1 MFRSIRWR
9 IAIAFAVLIIAC
21 ISGLG
26 VYLAHSARNDHLDTL
41 RTQLA
46 EQALLIGDS
55 SIPYFT
61 DSQTQDLDGLAKR
74 LGEQIGSRITIIEKD
89 GVVLGDSEEAPST
102 MENHSNRPEV
112 QQALSEGTGSSI
124 RFSETVG
131 YEMMYVA
138 VPITVNGEIV
148 GVARVSLPLTE
159 IDKSLDHLSRIIIIG
174 AVIAAVIAILLAFQI
189 LRITTEP
196 IKKLTQ
202 LSLKMAQGGLDQEI
216 QITSRDEVGELAGA
230 FNQMAARIR
239 ETVAL
244 ITNERDRMATILS
257 TMGDAIFIVDSDSR
271 ITTMNKAA
279 ESIFQISEE
288 KAKGRTFIEVVR
300 DHELNKVLQ
309 SCQSTKK
316 QQTGFVELKPKK
328 QFLGI
333 ASTPLPGEANCLIL
347 IQDLTELRRL
357 ETVRQDFISNIS
369 HELRTPISSV
379 KALAETLSEGAI
391 EDTTVAKDFLN
402 RINAEA
408 DKLAQMVQE
417 LGKLSRIE
425 SGEAPLQKKLFEI
438 VQPIEHAVERLRAQ
452 AERSGLNIETNIPS
466 GLPQV
471 LADESRVEQVLVNII
486 HNAIKFTPGG
496 GRIKVSAEVKED
508 NLVVSVADTG
518 IGIPADDLPRIF
530 ERFYKAD
537 KSRSGGG
544 TGLGLAIA
552 KHIVEAHGG
561 KIWAESV
568 EGKGST
574 FHFTLPMTAKTQ

>member
-9 IAIAFAVLIIAC
+9 TAIAFAILIIVC

-41 RTQLA
+41 RTQLTG
-46 EQALLIGDS
+46 QAWLVGDLNA
-55 SIPYFT
+55 PYFAGN
-61 DSQTQDLDGLAKR
+61 QTESLEALDQM
-74 LGEQIGSRITIIEKD
+74 LGEQIGARITIIKKD
-89 GVVLGDSEEAPST
+89 GVVVADSDEDPAT
-102 MENHSNRPEV
+102 MDNHSNRPEV
-112 QQALSEGTGSSI
+112 IGALSEGIGSSI
-124 RFSETVG
+124 RYSATLG
-131 YEMMYVA
+131 YNMMYVA
-138 VPITVNGEIV
+138 VPISVNGEIM
-148 GVARVSLPLTE
+148 GVARISLPLTQ
-159 IDKSLDHLSRIIIIG
+159 IDKSLEHINRIIIIG
-174 AVIAAVIAILLAFQI
+174 AAVAAIIAILLAFQI
-189 LRITTEP
+189 LRVTTQP
-196 IKKLTQ
+196 IKRLTE
-202 LSLKMAQGGLDQEI
+202 LSQKMAKGEFDQEI
-216 QITSRDEVGELAGA
+216 QITSEDEVGELARA
-230 FNQMAARIR
+230 FNQMTARLK

-279 ESIFQISEE
+279 ERIFQISEE

-316 QQTGFVELKPKK
+316 QQTSFVELKPKK

-333 ASTPLPGEANCLIL
+333 ASTPLSKEANCLIL

-369 HELRTPISSV
+369 HELRTPIASV

-391 EDTTVAKDFLN
+391 EDPSIAKDFLN

-417 LGKLSRIE
+417 LGDLSRIE
-425 SGEAPLQKKLFEI
+425 SGESPLVKKPLNI
-438 VQPIEHAVERLRAQ
+438 AQPIEHAIERLRAQ
-452 AERSGLNIETNIPS
+452 AERSGLVLETNIPS

-486 HNAIKFTPGG
+486 HNAIKFTPAG
-496 GRIKVSAEVKED
+496 GRIKVSAEVKEN

-537 KSRSGGG
+537 KSRASGG

-561 KIWAESV
+561 RIWAESV

-574 FHFTLPMTAKTQ
+574 FKFALPLTPNI

>member
-26 VYLAHSARNDHLDTL
+26 VYLTHSARSDHLDTL
-41 RTQLA
+41 RTQLID
-46 EQALLIGDS
+46 QAQLISDS
-55 SIPYFT
+55 TEPYFS
-61 DSQTQDLDGLAKR
+61 DNQTRDPDALAKR
-74 LGEQIGSRITIIEKD
+74 LGEQTGSRITIINKD
-89 GVVLGDSEEAPST
+89 GVVLGDSKEDPAT
-102 MENHSNRPEV
+102 MENHANRPEV
-112 QQALSEGTGSSI
+112 QESLSEGTGSSI
-124 RFSETVG
+124 RYSETLG

-138 VPITVNGEIV
+138 VPITTNGEIE

-159 IDKSLDHLSRIIIIG
+159 IDKSLEQLNGIIIIG

-189 LRITTEP
+189 LRVTTQP
-196 IKKLTQ
+196 IKSLTQ
-202 LSLKMAQGGLDQEI
+202 LSQRIAKGELDQEI
-216 QITSRDEVGELAGA
+216 QITSSDEVGELAKA
-230 FNQMAARIR
+230 FNQMTARLKDMI
-239 ETVAL
+239 AL

-257 TMGDAIFIVDSDSR
+257 TMGDAIFIVDNSSR

-279 ESIFQISEE
+279 ERIFQISEE

-309 SCQSTKK
+309 RCQSTKE
-316 QQTGFVELKPKK
+316 QQSGFVELKPQK

-333 ASTPLPGEANCLIL
+333 AATPLPGEANCLIL

-369 HELRTPISSV
+369 HELRTPIASV
-379 KALAETLSEGAI
+379 KALAETLNEDAI
-391 EDTTVAKDFLN
+391 EDPSVAKDFLN
-402 RINAEA
+402 KINIEI
-408 DKLAQMVQE
+408 DKLTQMVQE
-417 LGKLSRIE
+417 LGDLSRIE
-425 SGEAPLQKKLFEI
+425 SGESPFQKKPFNI
-438 VQPIEHAVERLRAQ
+438 ARPIEHAVERLKAQ
-452 AERSGLNIETNIPS
+452 AERSGLNIETDIPS

-496 GRIKVSAEVKED
+496 GRIEVSAEVKED

-518 IGIPADDLPRIF
+518 IGIPANDLPRIF

-537 KSRSGGG
+537 KSRASGG

-561 KIWAESV
+561 RIWAESV
-568 EGKGST
+568 ERKGST
-574 FHFTLPMTAKTQ
+574 FKFTLPVTPKS

>member
-9 IAIAFAVLIIAC
+9 TAIAFAILIIVC

-41 RTQLA
+41 RTQLTG
-46 EQALLIGDS
+46 QAWLVGDLNA
-55 SIPYFT
+55 PYFARN
-61 DSQTQDLDGLAKR
+61 QTESLEALDQM
-74 LGEQIGSRITIIEKD
+74 LGEQIGARITIIKKD
-89 GVVLGDSEEAPST
+89 GVVVADSEEDPAT
-102 MENHSNRPEV
+102 MDNHSNRPEV
-112 QQALSEGTGSSI
+112 MGALSEGIGSSI
-124 RFSETVG
+124 RYSATLG
-131 YEMMYVA
+131 YNMMYVA
-138 VPITVNGEIV
+138 VPISVNGEIM
-148 GVARVSLPLTE
+148 GVARISLPLTQ
-159 IDKSLDHLSRIIIIG
+159 IDKSLEHINRIIIIG
-174 AVIAAVIAILLAFQI
+174 AAVAAIIAILLAFQI
-189 LRITTEP
+189 LRVTTQP
-196 IKKLTQ
+196 IKRLTE
-202 LSLKMAQGGLDQEI
+202 LSQKMAKGEFDQEI
-216 QITSRDEVGELAGA
+216 QITSEDEVGELARA
-230 FNQMAARIR
+230 FNQMTARLK

-279 ESIFQISEE
+279 ERIFQISEE

-316 QQTGFVELKPKK
+316 QQTSFVELKPKK

-333 ASTPLPGEANCLIL
+333 ASTPLSKEANCLIL

-369 HELRTPISSV
+369 HELRTPIASV

-391 EDTTVAKDFLN
+391 EDPSIAKDFLN

-417 LGKLSRIE
+417 LGDLSRIE
-425 SGEAPLQKKLFEI
+425 SGESPLVKKPLNI
-438 VQPIEHAVERLRAQ
+438 AQPIEHAIERLRTQ
-452 AERSGLNIETNIPS
+452 AERSGLVLETNIPS

-486 HNAIKFTPGG
+486 HNAIKFTPAG
-496 GRIKVSAEVKED
+496 GRIKVSAEVKEN

-537 KSRSGGG
+537 KSRASGG

-561 KIWAESV
+561 RIWAESV

-574 FHFTLPMTAKTQ
+574 FKFALPLTPNI